1 MVKRTKAKTRKTNKT
16 RNPGSGLEF
25 NHAMVYVRE
34 LAPALRFY
42 VHHLG
47 FKVIEVY
54 ETAYARLQSPQG
66 GMTIALHV
74 AAPDQQLSSEGVR
87 LYFEVKEL
95 DKFCAKLQSAGVG
108 IAEPPKMMPWGWR
121 HAYLNDPDGH
131 EISLYWAGKKRF
143 QKSTMQRNATA

>member
-1 MVKRTKAKTRKTNKT
+1 MAKRTKAKRREASKATNA
-16 RNPGSGLEF
+16 PSGLEL

-34 LAPALRFY
+34 LAPALKFY
-42 VHHLG
+42 VDQLG
-47 FKVIEVY
+47 FKVIEIY
-54 ETAYARLQSPQG
+54 ERAYARLRSPKG

-74 AAPDQQLSSEGVR
+74 AAPDQPLSSEGVR

-95 DKFCAKLQSAGVG
+95 DNFCAKLQGAGVQ

-131 EISLYWAGKKRF
+131 EVSLYWAGKKRF
-143 QKSTMQRNATA
+143 QKTTMRRSASA